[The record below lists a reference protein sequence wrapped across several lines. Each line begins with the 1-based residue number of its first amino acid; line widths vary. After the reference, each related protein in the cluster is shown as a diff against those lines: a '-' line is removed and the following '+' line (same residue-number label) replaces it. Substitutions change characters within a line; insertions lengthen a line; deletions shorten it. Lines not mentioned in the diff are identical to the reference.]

1 MIKTRRSRR
10 SNKSKRIS
18 KRYKRRWARPGFT
31 LAELLVGSA
40 VMLVVI
46 VGTLTLY
53 MKSNRITVDQQQY
66 TELQHAVRASMY
78 WIARDVR
85 SAAVNLP
92 DEFRGYCV
100 EGTDNENQGTEV
112 TPDRLIV
119 MGNMEDPLSLTLS
132 NYQGSAANAAV
143 ADYSFEQ
150 HHYPDEFYEGKIVLI
165 LPNPTSGCRKG
176 EVREITHVTHDT
188 GGTNEKVN
196 FSPGLAPDVNPPG
209 GLSGECDPN
218 DYDGGSITFIEVKEF
233 WLDTSGSISG
243 LTADKGY
250 LSEAGVLY
258 MSQNGYHYP
267 LAHNVENLQFEY
279 RGDFNDDGTLDAFRA
294 WDPNWTGDVIVIGK
308 ICDVRIS
315 VLGRTE
321 KAYVSVSGAPPG
333 GLALYRRP
341 DIANTAG
348 DAVDDYDMH
357 RRFLLQSTV
366 NVRNL
371 SVSLYNDGTR

>member
-1 MIKTRRSRR
+1 MKNILRG
-10 SNKSKRIS
+10 SNRNKPLSFRQ
-18 KRYKRRWARPGFT
+18 GFT
-31 LAELLVGSA
+31 LVELLVGMS

-46 VGTLTLY
+46 LGTLTLY
-53 MKSNRITVDQQQY
+53 MKSNRITVDQQQF

-78 WIARDVR
+78 WITRDIR
-85 SAAVNLP
+85 SAAVGIP

-100 EGTDNENQGTEV
+100 EGTDNESQGTAV

-119 MGNMEDPLSLTLS
+119 MGNMEDPLNLTLS

-150 HHYPDEFYEGKIVLI
+150 FHYPDEFYENKIVLI
-165 LPNPTSGCRKG
+165 LPNPTSGCNLG
-176 EVREITHVTHDT
+176 QVRQITHVTHDT

-209 GLSGECDPN
+209 GLSGDCAAD
-218 DYDGGSITFIEVKEF
+218 DYDGGMITFIELKEF

-267 LAHNVENLQFEY
+267 LAHNVENLQFEF
-279 RGDFNDDGTLDAFRA
+279 RGDFDDDGTLDAYREWNVA
-294 WDPNWTGDVIVIGK
+294 WTGDITVINK
-308 ICDVRIS
+308 ICDIRIS

-341 DIANTAG
+341 DIANTPG

-357 RRFLLQSTV
+357 RRFMLQSSV

-371 SVSLYNDGTR
+371 SMSLYNEGIR